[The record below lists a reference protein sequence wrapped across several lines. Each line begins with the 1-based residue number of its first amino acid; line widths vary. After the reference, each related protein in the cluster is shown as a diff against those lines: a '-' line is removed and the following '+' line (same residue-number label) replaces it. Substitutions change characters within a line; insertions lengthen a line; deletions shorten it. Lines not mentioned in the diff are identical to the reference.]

1 MRALQ
6 ASSRSGRVLAVLA
19 MICGLVVAGSV
30 LPARASQQRQQAKVG
45 GWEPNAQDRYVGA
58 RLRAK
63 QLVAQMTLDEKIQMV
78 HGIGFLRNAGFAGR
92 VAGIPRLGIPD
103 LVLADGPNGVGNGAT
118 GVTAFPAAISSS
130 ATWDTTLV
138 HRYGEALGQEQAGK
152 GNNVA
157 LAPTINI
164 LRVPQWGRSFETFSE
179 DPDLA
184 AEMAT
189 AEMTGIQSQGVI
201 ADAKHF
207 AANNQETDRAFN
219 DMEVSQRALREIY
232 LPAFEAAVKRAGV
245 LSAMGAYNRVNGVYA
260 CENNPLMT
268 DILKKEWGFRGFV
281 VSDWAATHSSAAS
294 ANAGLD
300 LEMPYGP
307 MPGYPQFFGEP
318 LKADVQAGLVPMARL
333 DDMVS
338 RILTA
343 MIAVGLL
350 DSPASGDQSKIV
362 TTPENQRLARTLS
375 EQGTVLLKN
384 ADGVLPL
391 DSHQIDSLAV
401 IGATAHNAPIYTGG
415 GSASV
420 IPSAKTTPLEGIR
433 ARAGDDVKVAYAPG
447 TAGTPALPDIP
458 TNLLTPSAGTGN
470 GVTATYY
477 ASPDF
482 TGTPVAT
489 RVEPTVDFSGLPL
502 PELTDVWSAR
512 FTGEFT
518 PETTGTHRFSVN
530 TIGIADLCIDDRLVI
545 HNYGRDRSSV
555 AHALVDL
562 TAGTPVTIRIDYVAQ
577 RLPRRVPSLQVG
589 WLAPNPALLQE
600 AVDAAKSS
608 DMAVVFVNDLRT
620 EGGDEPSLA
629 LPGDQNQLIQAVAAV
644 NPRTVVVLNT
654 GGAALMPW
662 IDRVAG
668 VVEAWY
674 PGQENGNAIA
684 AVLFGDVN
692 PSGKLPMTFPRSDQ
706 QSPVAASER
715 WPGVDGVVHYDEGV
729 QVGYRWYDAHG
740 EDPLFPF
747 GHGLSYTTFDYG
759 RVRISAPRWLHGRD
773 IVRVRV
779 PITNAG
785 STAGA
790 EVAQLYVGFPS
801 SAGEPPKQLK
811 GFEKVELEPGES
823 TRVTFGLTRR
833 DLSSWNTHQ
842 HRWVSH
848 SGRYSVA
855 VGSSS
860 RDIRTTTSLR
870 LKPRI
875 AKLSPTSGN
884 RGVTVTITG
893 TAFGTKRG
901 TSYVKFGVTK
911 CTKYLS
917 WSKTRIKC
925 RVLAKAKFGWLK
937 VRVTTTL
944 GVSNAKSF
952 RVKR

>member
-1 MRALQ
+1 MRDLQ
-6 ASSRSGRVLAVLA
+6 PSSRPGRVLAVLA
-19 MICGLVVAGSV
+19 TICGLVVVGSV
-30 LPARASQQRQQAKVG
+30 LPAGASQQRQQADVG

-58 RLRAK
+58 RHRAE
-63 QLVAQMTLDEKIQMV
+63 QLVAQMALDEKIQMV

-179 DPDLA
+179 DPDL
-184 AEMAT
+184 T
-189 AEMTGIQSQGVI
+189 AEMVTAEITGIQSQGVI

-219 DMEVSQRALREIY
+219 DMEVPEQALREIY
-232 LPAFEAAVKRAGV
+232 LPAFEAAVTRAGV
-245 LSAMGAYNRVNGVYA
+245 LSAMCAYNRVNAFYA
-260 CENNPLMT
+260 CENKPLMT
-268 DILKKEWGFRGFV
+268 DILKNEWGFRGFV
-281 VSDWAATHSSAAS
+281 MSDWAATHSSAES

-307 MPGYPQFFGEP
+307 MPGYPQFFGEL
-318 LKADVQAGLVPMARL
+318 LKADVQAGRVPLARL

-350 DSPASGDQSKIV
+350 DHPASGDQSKIV
-362 TTPENQRLARTLS
+362 TTPEHQRLARTLS

-384 ADGVLPL
+384 ADGLLPL
-391 DSHQIDSLAV
+391 DPHQIDSLAV
-401 IGATAHNAPIYTGG
+401 IGATAHNAAIYTGG

-433 ARAGDDVKVAYAPG
+433 ARADVDDVKVTYAPG

-489 RVEPTVDFSGLPL
+489 RVEPTVDFTGLPL
-502 PELTDVWSAR
+502 PELTGVWSAR
-512 FTGEFT
+512 FTGTFT

-530 TIGIADLCIDDRLVI
+530 TIGIADVYINDRLVI

-608 DMAVVFVNDLRT
+608 DVAVVFVNDLRT

-629 LPGDQNQLIQAVAAV
+629 LPGDQNQLIDAVTAA

-684 AVLFGDVN
+684 AVLFGDID

-706 QSPVAASER
+706 QSPVAAPER
-715 WPGVDGVVHYDEGV
+715 WPGVNGVAHYDEGV
-729 QVGYRWYDAHG
+729 QVGYRWYDAQG

-759 RVRISAPRWLHGRD
+759 RMRISAPQSHHGRGT
-773 IVRVRV
+773 VRLRVRV
-779 PITNAG
+779 TNTG
-785 STAGA
+785 TTAGA

-801 SAGEPPKQLK
+801 RAGEPPKQLK
-811 GFEKVELEPGES
+811 GFEKVELDPGAS
-823 TRVTFGLTRR
+823 TTVKFRLTTR
-833 DLSSWNTHQ
+833 DLSSWSTDQ
-842 HRWVSH
+842 HRWVTH
-848 SGRYSVA
+848 EGRYRLLI
-855 VGSSS
+855 GSSS
-860 RDIRTTTSLR
+860 RDIRTTANLR
-870 LKPRI
+870 LHHRHW
-875 AKLSPTSGN
+875 
-884 RGVTVTITG
+884 
-893 TAFGTKRG
+893 TAEAAHR
-901 TSYVKFGVTK
+901 
-911 CTKYLS
+911 
-917 WSKTRIKC
+917 
-925 RVLAKAKFGWLK
+925 
-937 VRVTTTL
+937 
-944 GVSNAKSF
+944 
-952 RVKR
+952 